1 METKPTYYAKL
12 QNLEPNS
19 TYWKAGKKN
28 QNTNEGTMSKAP
40 STMDFY
46 ANRNKLIREGK
57 IPPKSWREVQEAT
70 KGNSKIFV
78 KSNKDKQIKNSKL
91 ITSVKK

>member
-1 METKPTYYAKL
+1 METEPTYNAEL
-12 QNLEPNS
+12 QNPKPNS
-19 TYWKAGKKN
+19 TDRQAGKKN
-28 QNTNEGTMSKAP
+28 QNTYEGTMSRAP

-46 ANRNKLIREGK
+46 KHRNKLLREGK

-70 KGNSKIFV
+70 KGNSKLFV

-91 ITSVKK
+91 ITTVKK